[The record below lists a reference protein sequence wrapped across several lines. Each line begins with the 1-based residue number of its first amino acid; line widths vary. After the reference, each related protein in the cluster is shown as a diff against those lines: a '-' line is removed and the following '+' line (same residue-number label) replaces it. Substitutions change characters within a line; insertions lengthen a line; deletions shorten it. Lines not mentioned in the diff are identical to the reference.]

1 MESARAGRQ
10 RVLGGLLLLTGALTV
25 LALIDVL
32 WTVFFAITVAYVL
45 APVKRWIRRRGLGH
59 VVSTLIVTV
68 GAAIAVVVLFA
79 PIGFVLLSRLED
91 AFTLLSD
98 LPETLELQVAEQDI
112 EIVLVDYIDLVE
124 GWLRDTAIGLSRA
137 LPVLLVKFA
146 LFVFVV
152 FGLLLNER
160 DVGESAYALVPPRH
174 RDIAERLHQ
183 RARDTLFAIY
193 VLQGATAF
201 GTALVALPVF
211 YMFGYESWIAL
222 ATMAGILQFV
232 PVLGPSLL
240 IGILAVVELI
250 GGGSFVPTAVFV
262 VVGVVTIAALPD
274 LLIRPWLAEMTTEL
288 SSVLYFVG
296 FMGGL
301 LSMGAIGVIVGPL
314 LIAVLLELAEMVAGG
329 FDEPAGEDAG
339 E

>member
-1 MESARAGRQ
+1 MESARPGRQ

-25 LALIDVL
+25 FALIDVL

-45 APVKRWIRRRGLGH
+45 APVKRWIRHRGLGH
-59 VVSTLIVTV
+59 VVSTLIVTG
-68 GAAIAVVVLFA
+68 GAAVAVVVLFA
-79 PIGFVLLSRLED
+79 PIGLVLFSRLED
-91 AFTLLSD
+91 AFMLLSD
-98 LPETLELQVAEQDI
+98 LPETVELQVAEQDI
-112 EIVLVDYIDLVE
+112 EIVLVDYIDVVE

-152 FGLLLNER
+152 FGLLLHER

-174 RDIAERLHQ
+174 RGIAERLHQ

-211 YMFGYESWIAL
+211 FIFGYESWIAL
-222 ATMAGILQFV
+222 ATIAGILQFV

-250 GGGSFVPTAVFV
+250 GGGSFVPAAVFV
-262 VVGVVTIAALPD
+262 VVGVVAIAALPD

-329 FDEPAGEDAG
+329 FDEPRTEGSG
-339 E
+339 V

>member
-1 MESARAGRQ
+1 MESAADGRQ
-10 RVLGGLLLLTGALTV
+10 RVLGGLLLLIGALTV
-25 LALIDVL
+25 FALIDVL

-45 APVKRWIRRRGLGH
+45 APVKRWIRRRGIGP
-59 VVSTLIVTV
+59 VISTLTVTC
-68 GAAIAVVVLFA
+68 GAAVAVVVLFA
-79 PIGFVLLSRLED
+79 PIGLVLFSRLED
-91 AFTLLSD
+91 AFVLLSD
-98 LPETLELQVAEQDI
+98 LPETLELQVAEQNV
-112 EIVLVDYIDLVE
+112 EIVLVDYIELAE
-124 GWLRDTAIGLSRA
+124 QWLRDTAIGLSRA

-152 FGLLLNER
+152 FGLLLNED
-160 DVGESAYALVPPRH
+160 DVGESAFALVPPRY
-174 RDIAERLHQ
+174 RDIAEALHH

-211 YMFGYESWIAL
+211 YIFGYESWIAL
-222 ATMAGILQFV
+222 ATIAGILQFV

-240 IGILAVVELI
+240 IGILALVEVI
-250 GGGSFVPTAVFV
+250 AGGGFVSTAVFV
-262 VVGVVTIAALPD
+262 VVGVIAIGALPD

-288 SSVLYFVG
+288 SSVLYFIG

-329 FDEPAGEDAG
+329 FDDAAGAGAGE
-339 E
+339 